1 MMIVGSRSHDASVGS
16 SRGGAEPMCKH
27 RGDVRLCAM
36 WRIVARTHREA
47 EPSRTWLGIHLCR
60 DGPTACPTR
69 QRDVQP
75 CPSGIL
81 RRSSTLVWDVEA
93 PSTLAQYVCS
103 DELVRRV
110 GNRSLAPTGSQCRL
124 TDGCNVNRTVS
135 IGKFGSF
142 PSNALLGRPY
152 NLTFEV
158 VDSSETKGH
167 TSLRVVPASEL
178 HSELLNGGQSIP
190 ARECKDRPASG
201 DEATDYDSNGET
213 GVMRTNQEIVD
224 DPNRQRLTAEE
235 IETLKTEGGGA
246 GRDLIAQLMRSHTAI
261 DQKTEFS
268 LAKYALRKARKY
280 MRRFTVLPLDV
291 PTLTRY
297 LMTERDPTRIM
308 ELREEIV
315 SLMAS
320 WANVHWNEGSEWY
333 GTEGEQVQRGNGRWL
348 VVDETGGFVVAAMAE
363 RMGILHAP
371 EVVDGVG
378 SAPSSSSADKEIA
391 IEFGRTGVDDAD
403 EVDDHTDRRHHRRRK
418 PAMSAISN
426 TITVIHANAQPN
438 LSILKYFLFDPSNPS
453 SDHPLYT
460 HLKSISWLQLLS
472 PDEDTGYVEPERV
485 AEDVLR
491 TWKSGKRTAY
501 FRKRRRW
508 ERVKGVVEET
518 GAGGFDGLVVASMMD
533 PTDILNST
541 VPLLRGGAPVVVY
554 SPNIEPLVDLAD
566 LYCTPRRAAF
576 LSDPP
581 DPQNMPNEDF
591 PVNPTLLLA
600 PTVQTARL
608 QGWQCLPGRT
618 HPLMMGRG
626 GAEGY
631 LFTAIRVLPA
641 EGKIEARGKAKRR
654 KLTIKREDASGQVER
669 SSTSTPPSIGDRSD
683 LLTTS

>member
-1 MMIVGSRSHDASVGS
+1 
-16 SRGGAEPMCKH
+16 
-27 RGDVRLCAM
+27 
-36 WRIVARTHREA
+36 
-47 EPSRTWLGIHLCR
+47 
-60 DGPTACPTR
+60 
-69 QRDVQP
+69 
-75 CPSGIL
+75 
-81 RRSSTLVWDVEA
+81 
-93 PSTLAQYVCS
+93 
-103 DELVRRV
+103 
-110 GNRSLAPTGSQCRL
+110 
-124 TDGCNVNRTVS
+124 
-135 IGKFGSF
+135 
-142 PSNALLGRPY
+142 
-152 NLTFEV
+152 
-158 VDSSETKGH
+158 
-167 TSLRVVPASEL
+167 
-178 HSELLNGGQSIP
+178 
-190 ARECKDRPASG
+190 
-201 DEATDYDSNGET
+201 
-213 GVMRTNQEIVD
+213 MRTNQKIVD
-224 DPNRQRLTAEE
+224 DPNRQQLTAEE
-235 IETLKTEGGGA
+235 IETLKKEGGGA
-246 GRDLIAQLMRSHTAI
+246 GRDLIARLMRSHTAI

-297 LMTERDPTRIM
+297 LTAERDPTRIM
-308 ELREEIV
+308 ELREETV
-315 SLMAS
+315 SLMVS

-333 GTEGEQVQRGNGRWL
+333 GTGGEQVQRGNGRWL
-348 VVDETGGFVVAAMAE
+348 VVDETGGFVVAAIAE
-363 RMGILHAP
+363 RMGMLHAP
-371 EVVDGVG
+371 EAVAGVG
-378 SAPSSSSADKEIA
+378 LAPSSSSADKETA
-391 IEFGRTGVDDAD
+391 TELVPTDVDVVD
-403 EVDDHTDRRHHRRRK
+403 EGDDHSNRRHHRRRK

-426 TITVIHANAQPN
+426 TITVIHTNAQPN

-472 PDEDTGYVEPERV
+472 PDEDVGYVEPE
-485 AEDVLR
+485 
-491 TWKSGKRTAY
+491 RTAY

-518 GAGGFDGLVVASMMD
+518 RAGGYDGLIVASMMD

-541 VPLLRGGAPVVVY
+541 VPLLRGGTPVVVY
-554 SPNIEPLVDLAD
+554 SPNIEPLVELAD

-600 PTVQTARL
+600 PTVQTVRL

-654 KLTIKREDASGQVER
+654 KLTIKKEDTPGQVEK
-669 SSTSTPPSIGDRSD
+669 SSTSTPLSIGDSSD